1 MQAGQAAGQ
10 QKTVNVK
17 VHEAAQKG
25 NLRDL
30 VALVARDAFC
40 VNEVGSNQVCYSFLH
55 DVTVLMCS
63 ASSISAP
70 KGIVG

>member
-1 MQAGQAAGQ
+1 MQAGQAGGQ

-40 VNEVGSNQVCYSFLH
+40 VNEAGSNQVCYSF
-55 DVTVLMCS
+55 
-63 ASSISAP
+63 
-70 KGIVG
+70 G